1 MEASAGRDRRL
12 YLVGLPS
19 YRDREDGVVEAAKYR
34 VLVRAPKH
42 VRLIDG
48 IGYDQAATDA
58 GREGDGT

>member
-1 MEASAGRDRRL
+1 M
-12 YLVGLPS
+12 GLPS